1 MPKVV
6 HRTAVRCIASRHAP
20 VVLSSNYMLR
30 HVSPRSWCAARRR
43 AATSKTAPSTDAQ
56 MHAGV
61 GSELTELHRPA
72 THLRIAPPRR
82 KLVAALASRTARP
95 ARVELTNASASR
107 RLVRQE
113 SHEEGETM

>member
-6 HRTAVRCIASRHAP
+6 HRTPIRCVASRHAP

-30 HVSPRSWCAARRR
+30 HVSPRSWGAARPR
-43 AATSKTAPSTDAQ
+43 AATSNSAPAPDAQ

-61 GSELTELHRPA
+61 EAELTELHRPA

-82 KLVAALASRTARP
+82 TLVAALT
-95 ARVELTNASASR
+95 
-107 RLVRQE
+107 
-113 SHEEGETM
+113 